1 MRTLPLLVLLV
12 ATTSADE
19 LSKAERETHQAVSS
33 VHPSVVTVYTP
44 RKDDFNLTGVAIG
57 GRGVILT
64 LRGPLLDKGS
74 GLLPKHVTV
83 RVPGKGKSVQAE
95 VMDEDADTNTVVL
108 QLPKISV
115 RKLQA
120 RRAIDVRL
128 GQWVMLVG
136 NTFGS
141 GQEGQPTVSLGVV
154 SGLVRAGE
162 EVTEVHA
169 STLVNPG
176 SFGAPVV
183 DTGGNLIGIVA
194 YKVTRAGGQTVV
206 IPYDRIRERYR
217 ELDRKGARLLS
228 TAPRARRPSRRV
240 TDALGVVAQDAVEK
254 ARVAL
259 VGVRAGRIEADDKPP
274 PKPDPKAAT
283 PKKPRAR
290 APRKPRPV
298 AGKLPAYDRCSGVV
312 VDAKGWIV
320 CPLRV
325 TGWPGPARPLLVD
338 LPDGRSL
345 PAKVLG
351 TDERTRIALIAIKAK
366 DLPVLPAAPR
376 GVRTGSF
383 VLALGFPHE
392 EPERATPQ
400 VTFGIVS
407 RTRALGRL
415 HVAMQAVQTD
425 AGVAGGNRGGP
436 LVDLE
441 GRFVGVLLDVNDT
454 SGQGYATR
462 MAGAYVGNAGL
473 GFALPPSVL
482 DAIVPRLA
490 KGVRFRL
497 GFLGVSTRKGERG
510 LDVLNV
516 VEKNSKGVPT
526 TAAKAGLKKGDVL
539 VRIGKTAL
547 KEQRDLQAAL
557 AYVTVGDKLEIE
569 FLRGDE
575 TKTVTV
581 ELGER

>member
-1 MRTLPLLVLLV
+1 MRRVALVLLLAAV
-12 ATTSADE
+12 AAGDE
-19 LSKAERETHQAVSS
+19 LSKAERETRQAVSA
-33 VHPSVVTVYTP
+33 VHPSVVTVYTT

-64 LRGPLLDKGS
+64 LRGPLVDKRS
-74 GLLPKHVTV
+74 GLVPKQVTV
-83 RVPGKGKSVQAE
+83 RVPGRGKSVQAE
-95 VMDEDADTNTVVL
+95 VMDEDADTNTIVL

-120 RRAIDVRL
+120 RRAVDVRL

-154 SGLVRAGE
+154 SGLVRSGE
-162 EVTEVHA
+162 AVTEIHA

-176 SFGAPVV
+176 SFGAPIV
-183 DTGGNLIGIVA
+183 DTGGNLIGIAA

-228 TAPRARRPSRRV
+228 TAPRPRRPSRRV
-240 TDALGVVAQDAVEK
+240 TDALGLVAQDAAER

-259 VGVRAGRIEADDKPP
+259 VGVRAGRIKEDDAPA
-274 PKPDPKAAT
+274 PKPDPKA
-283 PKKPRAR
+283 KKPKRR
-290 APRKPRPV
+290 GPRKPRPV

-312 VDAKGWIV
+312 VGADGWIL

-338 LPDGRSL
+338 LSDGRSL

-351 TDERTRIALIAIKAK
+351 TDERLRIALLSVRAK
-366 DLPVLPAAPR
+366 GLEVLPPAPR
-376 GVRTGSF
+376 DVRTGSF
-383 VLALGFPHE
+383 VLALGYPHE

-407 RTRALGRL
+407 RMRALGGL

-425 AGVAGGNRGGP
+425 AGVSGGNRGGP
-436 LVDLE
+436 LIDLE
-441 GRFVGVLLDVNDT
+441 GRFVGLLLDVNDT
-454 SGQGYATR
+454 STQGYMTR

-473 GFALPPSVL
+473 GFALPPNVL
-482 DAIVPRLA
+482 DQIVPRLA

-497 GFLGVSTRKGERG
+497 GFLGVSTRTGKLG

-516 VEKNSKGVPT
+516 VEKNSKGAPT
-526 TAAKAGLKKGDVL
+526 TATRAGLEKGDVL
-539 VRIGKTAL
+539 VRIGKTPM
-547 KEQRDLQAAL
+547 KEHNDLRAAL
-557 AYVTVGDKLEIE
+557 AYVTVGDKIEIE
-569 FLRGDE
+569 YLRGDKR
-575 TKTVTV
+575 KTVTV